1 MRPRRIAKV
10 LRRSDRSPASFGRF
24 YEEYFEPILGYCI
37 RRTWDV
43 DTGWDVTSE
52 VFARAFAKRASFRGS
67 TDAEAKAWI
76 FTIAEREILQRER
89 RRATEASA
97 LKRLGVEVPALTP
110 EEEERALELA
120 GLAELREAVRAEL
133 SELSENLRH
142 AVELKVL
149 AELPYEEVAE
159 RLGVS
164 QQTARARVSRG
175 VRAIRKSLEAG
186 EPTLVEDFES

>member
-1 MRPRRIAKV
+1 MRPRRVAKA
-10 LRRSDRSPASFGRF
+10 LRRSTRSPANFACF
-24 YEEYFEPILGYCI
+24 YEKYFESILGYCI

-89 RRATEASA
+89 RRTIETGA
-97 LKRLGVEVPALTP
+97 LQRLSVEVPAMTP

-120 GLAELREAVRAEL
+120 GLEELREAVRAEL
-133 SELSENLRH
+133 AELSESVRH

-175 VRAIRKSLEAG
+175 LRTIRKSLEVG
-186 EPTLVEDFES
+186 EPTLVEGFES